1 VGEEEFEMEVGEEGV
16 VCRNLRAMVGIV

>member
-16 VCRNLRAMVGIV
+16 VCRNLRLMVGIV